1 MSARIEVPA
10 ALWQGLREA
19 FPGADDAELAALALA
34 RGRAL
39 AAREDP
45 PTLRRDVAERAAA
58 AILLGRRLAHERRRL
73 AEAESRERE
82 TYERDLRLQRDVV
95 PPLKERARALRARIL
110 ELEGRLRAAGGD
122 PADVEPRIDWPD
134 TLAVDTYRPP
144 RFERD
149 EDRRRAAI
157 EFFRRR
163 G

>member
-1 MSARIEVPA
+1 MSARVEVPA
-10 ALWQGLREA
+10 VLWEALREA
-19 FPGADDAELAALALA
+19 FPSADDAELAALALA
-34 RGRAL
+34 RGRTL

-45 PTLRRDVAERAAA
+45 PALRRDVAERAAA
-58 AILLGRRLAHERRRL
+58 VILLGQRLVHERRRL
-73 AEAESRERE
+73 GEAEVRERE
-82 TYERDLRLQRDVV
+82 SYERDLRLQRDVV
-95 PPLKERARALRARIL
+95 PPLKERARALRARII

-122 PADVEPRIDWPD
+122 PANVEPQVDRPD

-144 RFERD
+144 RLERD